1 MPIADYL
8 KTAAAQLRQAA
19 DAAKRE
25 ADEIRADIIRRE
37 QDLKRNISN
46 LENVIQERRR
56 ELAIRPPEDN
66 NPNNL
71 SIITG
76 MEQEVKNMQQNFEKE
91 KQQLLNEIQNREQQ
105 LNSLNVKAS
114 ELERAQI

>member
-1 MPIADYL
+1 
-8 KTAAAQLRQAA
+8 
-19 DAAKRE
+19 
-25 ADEIRADIIRRE
+25 
-37 QDLKRNISN
+37 
-46 LENVIQERRR
+46 
-56 ELAIRPPEDN
+56 
-66 NPNNL
+66 
-71 SIITG
+71 